1 MSHSVPPRSDEIEVT
16 LMGPGYGESLVLHI
30 GLGEW
35 LIVDSCVDRS
45 GKPAALGYLKEIG
58 VDAGRAVKMVVA
70 SHWHA
75 DHIGG
80 MAQLV
85 RVCQSATFCC
95 AGALRSREF
104 VAMANALRT
113 TAVGTAGHDA
123 SEIWSVLSH
132 LRERNS
138 RPMWALARMNLLTR
152 AGCKVTALS
161 PGDDEFSEFV
171 RSSGAHGAG
180 SATGQAIGARLT
192 PNRLSVVLWVQ
203 WEDVSVLLGADLEKR
218 GWRAILQNDY
228 QPPAG
233 ASVFKVPHHGSANAH
248 IEEVWDQMLAAEP
261 VAILAPY
268 ALGRN
273 TLPKTDDVR
282 RLRSFTPAVYSTA
295 PPGSRSRAKLRG
307 AAAKAV
313 RRAGVSIHSARHD
326 MGVIQLRRPMDDTA
340 PWSVRLFGP
349 ALHLRDWAA

>member
-1 MSHSVPPRSDEIEVT
+1 MSHCVPPRSDEIEVA

-45 GKPAALGYLKEIG
+45 GKPAALGYLEEIG
-58 VDAGRAVKMVVA
+58 VDIGRAVEMVVA

-85 RVCQSATFCC
+85 HVCQSARFCC
-95 AGALRSREF
+95 AGALRSKEF

-113 TAVGTAGHDA
+113 TAVGTAGYDA
-123 SEIWSVLSH
+123 NEIWSVLSH

-138 RPMWALARMNLLTR
+138 HPTWALARRNLLTR

-171 RSSGAHGAG
+171 RSSGPHDAAG
-180 SATGQAIGARLT
+180 ATGQAIGTRLT
-192 PNRLSVVLWVQ
+192 PNRLSVVLWIQ
-203 WEDVSVLLGADLEKR
+203 WQDVSVLLGGDLEKR
-218 GWRAILQNDY
+218 GWRAILQSGY
-228 QPPAG
+228 QPPGG
-233 ASVFKVPHHGSANAH
+233 ASVFKAPHHGSANAH
-248 IEEVWDQMLAAEP
+248 VKEVWDQMLAPEP
-261 VAILAPY
+261 VAILAPHS
-268 ALGRN
+268 LGRN
-273 TLPKTDDVR
+273 ALPTTDDVR

-307 AAAKAV
+307 SAAKVV

-326 MGVIQLRRPMDDTA
+326 MGVIQLRCPMDGTK
-340 PWSVRLFGP
+340 PWSVRLSGP
-349 ALHLRDWAA
+349 ALHLKDWAA